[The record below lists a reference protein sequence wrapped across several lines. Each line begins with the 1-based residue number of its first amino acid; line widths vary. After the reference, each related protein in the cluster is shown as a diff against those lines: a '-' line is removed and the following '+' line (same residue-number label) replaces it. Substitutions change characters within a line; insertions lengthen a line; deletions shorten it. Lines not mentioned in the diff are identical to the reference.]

1 MPYLHLLHRDIK
13 PSNIL
18 LDEGLNAK
26 LADFG
31 LARITENAK
40 GKLLTV
46 AMGSVDQ
53 YIAPEYKIHGEL
65 ELISSTDV
73 YSFGL
78 VLLEIACTRKDRE
91 QIWNDM
97 YMNHAGVA
105 AVADPNKLK
114 GEFDKRQME
123 HVIILGLW
131 CSMKDPIKRPTMSDA
146 MDVLQHDYRNLPD
159 FTTRSDEI

>member
-40 GKLLTV
+40 GKLLIV
-46 AMGSVDQ
+46 AMGSIDQ

-123 HVIILGLW
+123 RVIILGHW